1 MKFLVQLPVF
11 SVLCFIHLRLT
22 DAFYQCGIRQHGF
35 LPLVHQ
41 GWVVEEGQWPWHA
54 AVFHK
59 IDGVGFQYKCGG
71 TLVNE
76 RHVLTAAHCVVKRIS
91 RNLLL
96 PAILHEIELHF
107 GQHNLSK
114 VTDNVVIRDVSKAHV
129 HPEYGVHRNDIA
141 VLVLRLPVEYFEYVI
156 PICLDQKVDR
166 DLRELEGL
174 RGWIAGWGTTEN
186 ETISEVLRT
195 SSLPIVGH
203 VQCLKDDRLLFGNIL
218 DENVF
223 CAGYRNGT
231 SPGPGDSGGGL
242 YVSDGDRWVLRGIV
256 SFGKL
261 NEVKHNVDPYKYTVF
276 VNVQQYLT
284 WVKEVLAESEPQRD
298 RTQKRISESECDRF
312 RSLSKKRRNGDCI
325 NNRHPHNVMILQPD
339 GKLLCNGVLVEE
351 NYVITT
357 CNCVRP
363 AQYRPVKVRIE
374 AYGEVE
380 VAEMFCH
387 PKFIDKKTHYDLAI
401 LKLSRAVTLSS
412 SLIPACL
419 ANDWTENLY
428 DILLQSTFVH
438 EGQDL
443 IVLYESDENRI
454 TTTEKC
460 NSMFEYWM
468 VEETN
473 NDSAICV
480 INTDPLRRAS
490 YGTRASTGDALQSSN
505 RRSCMFT
512 VVGVKARSSDKYF
525 TRNSD
530 LPMVDAYA
538 RISYHLDWIEDSI
551 WNVQPKETECGVDY
565 KWDKLWHV
573 AIFHRNITSNG
584 FTFTCSGTLIS
595 AKHVVTTAG
604 CVLNQTSGQPLP
616 EDTFEL
622 KVGLERL
629 SQPTSYAQTRY
640 VSEVHV
646 HPKSA
651 AFHGIGILVTSWPF
665 RITQDVKPICLGLSK
680 NSAIWNSDGEISG
693 WETFETGV
701 PNDIR
706 RSDRISILASKKC
719 SEIAGKQLPTNMFC
733 SDYPKDK
740 RTHQADRGSGLY
752 YHNVGDKSYWTLVGI
767 ASSEMKG
774 NGTERYTLFVNVQ
787 QYVAWIDEVVSQS
800 EPNPK
805 KTSKRISE
813 KECER
818 FRMLSRNEKGVCENA
833 GNFTTKKYP
842 HIVSLLD
849 DKLDVACSGVLVK
862 ENRVLTACRCVRDHF
877 QPTQVE
883 IDSGDRVK
891 ISEIICHPDYNSATD
906 SNHDLAVLKLRISVE
921 LSSQLVPACLANDET
936 ENLDDAILLSM
947 MYRNSKEN
955 KNVTTLYSTY
965 EYIGT
970 EEQCNRVTATGNTEA
985 YSLPHSQFCTIS
997 PGSYSDPSIE
1007 FNDAV
1012 IQSVD
1017 HRICR
1022 FTVLGIASKAVN
1034 NNADTTR
1041 RPELATIVNHVAYYL
1056 DWIEKVVWG

>member
-1 MKFLVQLPVF
+1 
-11 SVLCFIHLRLT
+11 
-22 DAFYQCGIRQHGF
+22 
-35 LPLVHQ
+35 
-41 GWVVEEGQWPWHA
+41 
-54 AVFHK
+54 
-59 IDGVGFQYKCGG
+59 
-71 TLVNE
+71 
-76 RHVLTAAHCVVKRIS
+76 
-91 RNLLL
+91 
-96 PAILHEIELHF
+96 
-107 GQHNLSK
+107 
-114 VTDNVVIRDVSKAHV
+114 
-129 HPEYGVHRNDIA
+129 
-141 VLVLRLPVEYFEYVI
+141 
-156 PICLDQKVDR
+156 
-166 DLRELEGL
+166 
-174 RGWIAGWGTTEN
+174 
-186 ETISEVLRT
+186 
-195 SSLPIVGH
+195 
-203 VQCLKDDRLLFGNIL
+203 
-218 DENVF
+218 
-223 CAGYRNGT
+223 
-231 SPGPGDSGGGL
+231 
-242 YVSDGDRWVLRGIV
+242 
-256 SFGKL
+256 
-261 NEVKHNVDPYKYTVF
+261 
-276 VNVQQYLT
+276 
-284 WVKEVLAESEPQRD
+284 
-298 RTQKRISESECDRF
+298 
-312 RSLSKKRRNGDCI
+312 
-325 NNRHPHNVMILQPD
+325 
-339 GKLLCNGVLVEE
+339 
-351 NYVITT
+351 
-357 CNCVRP
+357 
-363 AQYRPVKVRIE
+363 
-374 AYGEVE
+374 
-380 VAEMFCH
+380 
-387 PKFIDKKTHYDLAI
+387 
-401 LKLSRAVTLSS
+401 
-412 SLIPACL
+412 
-419 ANDWTENLY
+419 
-428 DILLQSTFVH
+428 
-438 EGQDL
+438 
-443 IVLYESDENRI
+443 
-454 TTTEKC
+454 
-460 NSMFEYWM
+460 MFEYWM

-604 CVLNQTSGQPLP
+604 CVLNQTTGLPLP

-629 SQPTSYAQTRY
+629 SQPTAYAQTRY

-646 HPKSA
+646 HPKSVA
-651 AFHGIGILVTSWPF
+651 IGILVTSWPF

-733 SDYPKDK
+733 SDYPK
-740 RTHQADRGSGLY
+740 
-752 YHNVGDKSYWTLVGI
+752 
-767 ASSEMKG
+767 
-774 NGTERYTLFVNVQ
+774 
-787 QYVAWIDEVVSQS
+787 
-800 EPNPK
+800 
-805 KTSKRISE
+805 
-813 KECER
+813 ECER
-818 FRMLSRNEKGVCENA
+818 FSMLSRQEKGVCENA

-849 DKLDVACSGVLVK
+849 DKLNVACSGVLVK
-862 ENRVLTACRCVRDHF
+862 ENRVLTACRCVRDLF
-877 QPTQVE
+877 RPTQVE
-883 IDSGDRVK
+883 IDNGDRVK

-906 SNHDLAVLKLRISVE
+906 SNHDLAVLKLGTSVE
-921 LSSQLVPACLANDET
+921 LSSQLVPACLAIDKT

-970 EEQCNRVTATGNTEA
+970 EEQCDRVTAGADNAEV
-985 YSLPHSQFCTIS
+985 YSFPISQFCTIS

-1034 NNADTTR
+1034 SNTDTRR
-1041 RPELATIVNHVAYYL
+1041 RPELAAIVNRVAYYL
-1056 DWIEKVVWG
+1056 DWIEQVVWSDDN